1 MATVRRVRR
10 VIRKFDPWT
19 VFKVSLLLHVVFA
32 AATLIGL
39 LLMWSLV
46 ERAGIPASLDRFL
59 ITISLVDEGAVF
71 FDNGSRFIRVAIF
84 FSVVFGAAMTL
95 LTTLAAVF
103 YNLTSDVVGGV
114 EVVMLEETLQ
124 VAAPIPAPPDPDHET
139 SPEDSAELP
148 TLAGDRW
155 RSSF

>member
-1 MATVRRVRR
+1 
-10 VIRKFDPWT
+10 
-19 VFKVSLLLHVVFA
+19 VSV
-32 AATLIGL
+32 
-39 LLMWSLV
+39 
-46 ERAGIPASLDRFL
+46 
-59 ITISLVDEGAVF
+59 
-71 FDNGSRFIRVAIF
+71 F

-124 VAAPIPAPPDPDHET
+124 VPATPVPSPPDPGPDV

-148 TLAGDRW
+148 TMAGDRW
-155 RSSF
+155 WSSF